1 MKTSQI
7 RKHFKE
13 GNRVKVV
20 SGTQKGET
28 GFVVKVDQH
37 DHLVL
42 FSDTGKQVSF
52 LDIFAE
58 IFLNL

>member
-1 MKTSQI
+1 MQTSQI

-13 GNRVKVV
+13 GDRVEVV
-20 SGTQKGET
+20 SGTEEGET

-42 FSDTGKQVSF
+42 FTDTKKQVSF
-52 LDIFAE
+52 NDRFSEL
-58 IFLNL
+58 LSNL

>member
-1 MKTSQI
+1 VKTSQI

-20 SGTQKGET
+20 SGTQEGET

-42 FSDTGKQVSF
+42 FTDKGKEVSF
-52 LDIFAE
+52 NDRFSE
-58 IFLNL
+58 ILSNL